1 MLRHNDHHHL
11 YEGSEGGS
19 SPRGSISKNGTV
31 NTIESNAAPRSFA
44 KSNENS
50 SEEVERKIPLNYASR
65 YSSRI
70 GGIQK
75 SAYLPFKRHL
85 LNPSLDPS
93 TLNTIKHHPPS
104 LLSLSAINITDQSI
118 RSKQQT
124 ICTIKFFD
132 LYHWIDKDFVES
144 DMTMK
149 RMETNESV
157 LLTTRLRD
165 NWIDPH
171 RFFNSSSPSRRRL
184 GVQQRPLP
192 VGLSKCANKSSPV
205 PHRNPPPPPPPT
217 TTTTESPRNEE
228 SGRPIGSFWTTQH
241 AKESVVVGELN
252 KVKFD
257 EEPSPNL
264 LEQEMATRT
273 NKWLQAAPPVGVL
286 KQKALQRFLPPA
298 LRSISGF
305 ETAALKDPCIIA
317 AQEVQKMVNLFDK
330 LDTLLKGPIKA
341 KRLASLTSS
350 LAEVKLNPS
359 YKRATIDN
367 LLEGINKT
375 ITIVGKVLYWCVI
388 RTKYAL
394 SLLYTGSTK
403 MLRRIPVHQ
412 LGKDQWRFFYVL
424 CYFAAPWNTHQV

>member
-1 MLRHNDHHHL
+1 
-11 YEGSEGGS
+11 
-19 SPRGSISKNGTV
+19 
-31 NTIESNAAPRSFA
+31 
-44 KSNENS
+44 
-50 SEEVERKIPLNYASR
+50 
-65 YSSRI
+65 
-70 GGIQK
+70 
-75 SAYLPFKRHL
+75 
-85 LNPSLDPS
+85 
-93 TLNTIKHHPPS
+93 
-104 LLSLSAINITDQSI
+104 
-118 RSKQQT
+118 
-124 ICTIKFFD
+124 
-132 LYHWIDKDFVES
+132 
-144 DMTMK
+144 
-149 RMETNESV
+149 METNESV

-184 GVQQRPLP
+184 SVQQRPLP
-192 VGLSKCANKSSPV
+192 VALFVMHWMVGLPAKSIKEKD
-205 PHRNPPPPPPPT
+205 
-217 TTTTESPRNEE
+217 ESMK
-228 SGRPIGSFWTTQH
+228 S
-241 AKESVVVGELN
+241 L
-252 KVKFD
+252 
-257 EEPSPNL
+257 
-264 LEQEMATRT
+264 
-273 NKWLQAAPPVGVL
+273 
-286 KQKALQRFLPPA
+286 
-298 LRSISGF
+298 SGF

-375 ITIVGKVLYWCVI
+375 IAIVGKVLYWCVI
-388 RTKYAL
+388 QTKYAL